1 MEWPLNLCGMAH
13 EHMWNGP
20 RTYVPFLWKNTY
32 IKKPSFGDGF
42 LSSATLSRLGFDVF
56 LDGQFAAVVTAFGT
70 YVMHQDLSTT
80 VAARGQLRSLKAVV
94 RSSFSC
100 SRL

>member
-1 MEWPLNLCGMAH
+1 MVGVAFSAKRPHCA
-13 EHMWNGP
+13 
-20 RTYVPFLWKNTY
+20 
-32 IKKPSFGDGF
+32 IKKGGKLFRFPPIR
-42 LSSATLSRLGFDVF
+42 LQQMSRLGFDVF